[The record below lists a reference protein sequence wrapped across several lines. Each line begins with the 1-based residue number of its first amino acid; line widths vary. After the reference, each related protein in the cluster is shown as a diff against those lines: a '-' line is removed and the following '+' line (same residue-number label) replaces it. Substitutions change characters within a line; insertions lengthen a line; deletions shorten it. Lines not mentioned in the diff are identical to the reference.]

1 MKLTIIT
8 VCFNSEKTIE
18 HTIKSVISQNY
29 LNYEYI
35 IIDGEST
42 DNTKNIIEKYNDHIS
57 FFLSEKDK
65 GIYDAINK
73 GIKKSTGDVG
83 QPGSRPL

>member
-35 IIDGEST
+35 ISYTTTLILVIHHGFFST
-42 DNTKNIIEKYNDHIS
+42 NT
-57 FFLSEKDK
+57 
-65 GIYDAINK
+65 
-73 GIKKSTGDVG
+73 
-83 QPGSRPL
+83 